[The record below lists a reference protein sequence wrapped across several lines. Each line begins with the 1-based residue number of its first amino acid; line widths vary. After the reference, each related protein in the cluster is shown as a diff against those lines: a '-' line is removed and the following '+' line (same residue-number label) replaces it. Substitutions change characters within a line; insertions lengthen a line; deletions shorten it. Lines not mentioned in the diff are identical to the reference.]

1 MPLLLGGEVTLQGYP
16 AHMVL
21 AEKIVTAIDRGVA
34 NTRWRDF
41 VDIASIS
48 RTQAIGADDLV
59 AAIRVV
65 ADHRHVELR
74 SLDES
79 LAGMGEVAQPRW
91 GAWRRKQRLA
101 SSTPE
106 SF

>member
-1 MPLLLGGEVTLQGYP
+1 
-16 AHMVL
+16 MVL